1 MKKRIFT
8 AFLLLL
14 FLLPSVFTLWSC
26 AAGTGEGDEPSAAPT
41 AAPAVEETPAETEFD
56 WYATL
61 PAGTNFGGYT
71 FTVIRYQD
79 KTWNVYIAPEE
90 MTGEVLNDAAYQRN
104 LEVEDLVDIKVEELC
119 DDNYEG
125 DFKNVVKA
133 GESETYD
140 LICFWCPGE
149 RASYITGN
157 LVYDWQALEGLD
169 LGARWYNQS
178 ANETYRLGKKQY
190 FAVSDLTFPV
200 QQHFRLLFNK
210 ELMTQMG
217 FSYPYEA
224 VYNGEWTYD
233 RLLTY
238 SKDAYADLN
247 GNGKADKDDRYGMAM
262 NAAYISGFG
271 FNFGELPM
279 YWDEDGFRFNLVSD
293 RIVRIVELMQALRA
307 DPDVFFTTNGNEQ
320 YKVFEAGNALFEG
333 YGSDPV
339 LLRDLEFDF
348 GYLPYPKL
356 DETDDY
362 TIWTVGGM
370 MAAPITLN
378 DPLRTGTIVEVLSAG
393 SNKYVVD
400 AFIEQYVE
408 GKILRDEDSKNIYR
422 MMREKA
428 ICDLSYNVDPSGML
442 GEYKYFAKFVNDP
455 TASPASYA
463 QSIMKVVNKTY
474 QKMLDQMNGD

>member
-1 MKKRIFT
+1 MKKRILILI
-8 AFLLLL
+8 FLVL
-14 FLLPSVFTLWSC
+14 FLLPSC
-26 AAGTGEGDEPSAAPT
+26 AAGNAEESPEESASDLTPVAG
-41 AAPAVEETPAETEFD
+41 AEETPEETEFD
-56 WYATL
+56 WYASL
-61 PAGTNFGGYT
+61 PEGTDFGGYT
-71 FTVIRYQD
+71 FTVVRYESE
-79 KTWNVYIAPEE
+79 TWDIYIAPEE
-90 MTGEVLNDAAYQRN
+90 MTGEVLNDAAYKRT
-104 LEVEDLVDIKVEELC
+104 LEAEDLIDIKVEELR
-119 DDNYEG
+119 DGNYEG

-157 LVYDWQALEGLD
+157 LVYDWQDLGGLD
-169 LGARWYNQS
+169 LDARWYNQS
-178 ANETYRLGKKQY
+178 ANRTYHLGSKQY

-200 QQHFRLLFNK
+200 QQHFRILFNK
-210 ELMTQMG
+210 ELAVQLG
-217 FSYPYEA
+217 LDYPYEA
-224 VYNGEWTYD
+224 VYNGQWTFD
-233 RLLTY
+233 KMLGY

-247 GNGKADKDDRYGMAM
+247 GNGQADKDDRYGMAM
-262 NAAYISGFG
+262 NAAYIAGFG

-279 YWDEDGFRFNLVSD
+279 TWDEEGYHFNLVSD
-293 RIVRIVELMQALRA
+293 RIVRIVELMQGLRSN
-307 DPDVFFTTNGNEQ
+307 PDVFFATSGNDH

-356 DETDDY
+356 DESDDY

-370 MAAPITLN
+370 MAVPITLS
-378 DPLRTGTIVEVLSAG
+378 DPLRTGTVIEVLSAG

-442 GEYKYFAKFVNDP
+442 GEYKYFSKFVNDLN
-455 TASPASYA
+455 ASPASYSA
-463 QSIMKVVNKTY
+463 SISKVLNKNY
-474 QKMLDQMNGD
+474 EKMMNQINGN

>member
-1 MKKRIFT
+1 MKIRVLILSLLFI
-8 AFLLLL
+8 FLL
-14 FLLPSVFTLWSC
+14 SSC
-26 AAGTGEGDEPSAAPT
+26 AAGGGDENPENAASGLTPT
-41 AAPAVEETPAETEFD
+41 AEAEAAPAETEFD
-56 WYATL
+56 WYASL
-61 PAGTNFGGYT
+61 EEGTDFGGYT
-71 FTVIRYQD
+71 FTVIRYLD
-79 KTWNVYIAPEE
+79 STWNIYIAPEE
-90 MTGEVLNDAAYQRN
+90 MTGEVLNDAAYKRN
-104 LEVEDLVDIKVEELC
+104 LEVEDLVNIRVEELC
-119 DDNYEG
+119 ENSYES

-157 LVYDWQALEGLD
+157 LVYDWQALEGID

-178 ANETYRLGKKQY
+178 ANKSYHLGSKQY

-217 FSYPYEA
+217 MSYPYEA

-233 RLLTY
+233 KLLNY

-247 GNGKADKDDRYGMAM
+247 GNGQADKDDRYGMAM
-262 NAAYISGFG
+262 NAAYIAGFG

-279 YWDEDGFRFNLVSD
+279 TWDEEGYHFNLVSD
-293 RIVRIVELMQALRA
+293 RIVRIVELMQALRS
-307 DPDVFFTTNGNEQ
+307 DPDVFFATSGNDQ

-378 DPLRTGTIVEVLSAG
+378 DPRRTGTIVEVLSAG

-428 ICDLSYNVDPSGML
+428 ICDLSYNVDPSGSL

-455 TASPASYA
+455 SASPASYSA
-463 QSIMKVVNKTY
+463 SIMKVLNKTY
-474 QKMLDQMNGD
+474 QKMLDQMNNGE

>member
-1 MKKRIFT
+1 MKIRVLIL
-8 AFLLLL
+8 ALL
-14 FLLPSVFTLWSC
+14 FTLILSSC
-26 AAGTGEGDEPSAAPT
+26 AAGGGDENQENTASGLTPT
-41 AAPAVEETPAETEFD
+41 AEAEDAHAETEFD
-56 WYATL
+56 WYASL
-61 PAGTNFGGYT
+61 EEGTDFGGYA
-71 FTVIRYQD
+71 FTVIRYLD
-79 KTWNVYIAPEE
+79 STWNIYIAPEE
-90 MTGEVLNDAAYQRN
+90 MTGEVLNDAAYKRN
-104 LEVEDLVDIKVEELC
+104 LEVEDLVNIRVEELC
-119 DDNYEG
+119 ENSYES

-157 LVYDWQALEGLD
+157 LVYDWQALEGID

-178 ANETYRLGKKQY
+178 ANKSYHLGSKQY

-217 FSYPYEA
+217 MSYPYEA

-233 RLLTY
+233 KLLSY

-247 GNGKADKDDRYGMAM
+247 GNGQADKDDRYGMAM
-262 NAAYISGFG
+262 NAAYIAGFG

-279 YWDEDGFRFNLVSD
+279 TWDEEGYHFNLVSD
-293 RIVRIVELMQALRA
+293 RIVRIVELMQALRS
-307 DPDVFFTTNGNEQ
+307 DPDVFFATSGNDQ

-370 MAAPITLN
+370 MVAPITLN
-378 DPLRTGTIVEVLSAG
+378 DPQRTGTIVEVLSAG

-428 ICDLSYNVDPSGML
+428 ICDLSYNVDPSGSL

-455 TASPASYA
+455 SASPASYSA
-463 QSIMKVVNKTY
+463 SIMKVLNKTY
-474 QKMLDQMNGD
+474 QKMMDQMNNGE